1 MLDVLSCCN
10 SMQVH
15 KVLYNL
21 VFNKVPNNNNCSIQR
36 NTSYAS
42 NKIIC
47 TQLSCAPFSMIIQ
60 NTQEKVDFMEDE
72 SKCHENKKASCGLK

>member
-1 MLDVLSCCN
+1 MLDALSCYN

-15 KVLYNL
+15 SYKVLYNL
-21 VFNKVPNNNNCSIQR
+21 VFNKVPNNNCSMQR
-36 NTSYAS
+36 NTSYAP

-47 TQLSCAPFSMIIQ
+47 TQLSCVSFSIVMVIQ

-72 SKCHENKKASCGLK
+72 SKCHENKLIF